1 MRIIA
6 YTYDAAMHC
15 PACTLRNFH
24 TGRLALAYP
33 CANDEHGVPYD
44 LLDREGNPVRPVF
57 TTDEHD
63 FTHCCDCGEGLD
75 Q

>member
-6 YTYDAAMHC
+6 YTYEAAMHC

-44 LLDREGNPVRPVF
+44 LLDRDGNEVRPVF
-57 TTDEHD
+57 RTDEIEPYD
-63 FTHCCDCGEGLD
+63 ACDDCGEAIE
-75 Q
+75 

>member
-15 PACTLRNFH
+15 PKCTLRQF
-24 TGRLALAYP
+24 TIGRLALAYP

-44 LLDREGNPVRPVF
+44 LLDREGNEVRPVF
-57 TTDEHD
+57 STDEIGLFEACD
-63 FTHCCDCGEGLD
+63 DCGEAIE
-75 Q
+75 